1 MKKYIL
7 TISAAASLLLCGCS
21 SMGKFTADN
30 FTVTPTPLEYV
41 AGEVPTTINVNLPA
55 KFMNKKAIVTCT
67 PVLRWQG
74 GEEVGSSATFQG
86 EKVEANH
93 QIISYKNGGRATLRT
108 TFPFR
113 EGMESCDLYMRFN
126 GQKGSKA
133 LRLPDVKIGYGTICT
148 AALVSQTCRSSHP
161 ALGAD
166 QFQRVI
172 SQKQAATIKFL
183 IAQSNLRGSELNS
196 QNVQDFIKT
205 LRNIK
210 SDEESLVL
218 NNVEVSAY
226 ASPDG
231 KYSFNEKLAERRG
244 QTGENY
250 VKEQLKKNRLDGP
263 VDTKYTAEDWEGF
276 QELVSQSN
284 LQDKELILRVLS
296 MYDDPEQ
303 REREIQNI
311 ATVYSE
317 LADAVLPE
325 LRRARMTINYDVIGR
340 SDDQIMQL
348 INEGQE
354 KQLSVEELLYAAN
367 LLADDGGTKT
377 NILERITEL
386 YPNDYRAYNNLGV
399 FAMSQGAYDGAES
412 LLKEALAKN
421 PSAPEPNANL
431 GLIAL
436 QRGDVKAAELYMAKG
451 SGAQNIDEALGNLYI
466 AQGKYNQ
473 AAAKL
478 DGTATNSTVL
488 AQLLAQDYA
497 SARQSLSKVESPDA
511 MNSYLCALLGARMD
525 DLSLIREGL
534 TATAQADPT
543 LARRALGD
551 LEFVKYKDLVEQIVK
566 P

>member
-1 MKKYIL
+1 MKKSIL
-7 TISAAASLLLCGCS
+7 TITAAATLLLCGCS

-67 PVLRWQG
+67 PVVRWQN

-113 EGMESCDLYMRFN
+113 EGMESCDLIMRFN

-148 AALVSQTCRSSHP
+148 AALVSQTCRSADA

-166 QFQRVI
+166 QFRRVI

-196 QNVQDFIKT
+196 QNVQDFIQT

-231 KYSFNEKLAERRG
+231 SYSFNEKLAERRG

-250 VKEQLKKNRLDGP
+250 VKEQLKKNRLEGN

-340 SDDQIMQL
+340 SDDQIL
-348 INEGQE
+348 DTY
-354 KQLSVEELLYAAN
+354 KTAPSQLSVEELLYAGN
-367 LLADDGGTKT
+367 LLADDYGQKMNIYTK
-377 NILERITEL
+377 ITEL

-399 FAMSQGAYDGAES
+399 ISMYLSEYDGAEA

-421 PSAPEPNANL
+421 ASAPEPNANL

-436 QRGDVKAAELYMAKG
+436 QRGDVKTAELYMAKG
-451 SGAQNIDEALGNLYI
+451 SGSQNIDEALGNLYI

-478 DGTATNSTVL
+478 EGTATNSTIL
-488 AQLLAQDYA
+488 AQILAQDYA
-497 SARQSLSKVESPDA
+497 SARQSLSKVASPDA
-511 MNSYLCALLGARMD
+511 MTSYLRALLGARMGD
-525 DLSLIREGL
+525 QSLIREGL
-534 TATAQADPT
+534 AATAQADPT
-543 LARRALGD
+543 LAHRALGD
-551 LEFVKYKDLVEQIVK
+551 LEFVKYKDLVESIVK
-566 P
+566 

>member
-1 MKKYIL
+1 MKKSIL
-7 TISAAASLLLCGCS
+7 TITVAATLLLCGCS

-67 PVLRWQG
+67 PVVRWQN

-113 EGMESCDLYMRFN
+113 EGMESCDLIMRFN

-148 AALVSQTCRSSHP
+148 AALVSQTCRSADA

-166 QFQRVI
+166 QFRRVI

-196 QNVQDFIKT
+196 QNVQDFIQT

-231 KYSFNEKLAERRG
+231 SYSFNEKLAERRG

-250 VKEQLKKNRLDGP
+250 VKEQLKKNRLEGN

-340 SDDQIMQL
+340 SDDQIL
-348 INEGQE
+348 DTY
-354 KQLSVEELLYAAN
+354 KTAPSQLSVEELLYAGN
-367 LLADDGGTKT
+367 LLADDYGQKMNIYTK
-377 NILERITEL
+377 ITEL

-399 FAMSQGAYDGAES
+399 ISMYLSEYDGAEA

-421 PSAPEPNANL
+421 ASAPEPNANL

-436 QRGDVKAAELYMAKG
+436 QRGDVKTAELYMAKG
-451 SGAQNIDEALGNLYI
+451 SGSQNIDEALGNLYI

-478 DGTATNSTVL
+478 EGTATNSTIL
-488 AQLLAQDYA
+488 AQILAQDYA
-497 SARQSLSKVESPDA
+497 SARQSLSKVASPDA
-511 MNSYLCALLGARMD
+511 MTSYLRALLGARMGD
-525 DLSLIREGL
+525 QSLIREGL

-551 LEFVKYKDLVEQIVK
+551 LEFVKYKDLVESIVK
-566 P
+566 

>member
-1 MKKYIL
+1 MKKSIL
-7 TISAAASLLLCGCS
+7 TITAASAILLCGCS
-21 SMGKFTADN
+21 SMRKFTADN

-41 AGEVPTTINVNLPA
+41 AGEVPTTISVNLPA
-55 KFMNKKAIVTCT
+55 KFMNKKAVVTCT

-74 GEEVGSSATFQG
+74 GEQAGASATFQG

-133 LRLPDVKIGYGTICT
+133 LRLPDVKIGYGTICSP
-148 AALVSQTCRSSHP
+148 ALVSQTVRSASL
-161 ALGAD
+161 AIGAD

-231 KYSFNEKLAERRG
+231 RYDFNEKLAERRG

-340 SDDQIMQL
+340 SDDQIMETLRTAPQ
-348 INEGQE
+348 
-354 KQLSVEELLYAAN
+354 QLSVEEMLYAAN

-399 FAMSQGAYDGAES
+399 FAMSQGAYDDAES

-451 SGAQNIDEALGNLYI
+451 SGSQNIDEALGNLYI

-478 DGTATNSTVL
+478 DGTATNSTAL
-488 AQLLAQDYA
+488 AQILAQDYT
-497 SARQSLSKVESPDA
+497 SARRSLKQVAAPDA
-511 MNSYLCALLGARMD
+511 MTHYLTALLGARMGD
-525 DLSLIREGL
+525 QGLIRDGL
-534 TATAQADPT
+534 SATAQTDRN
-543 LARRALGD
+543 LALRALND
-551 LEFVKYKDLVEQIVK
+551 LEFVKYKDLVGQIVK

>member
-1 MKKYIL
+1 MKKSFL
-7 TISAAASLLLCGCS
+7 TITAAATLLLCGCS

-41 AGEVPTTINVNLPA
+41 AGEVPATININLPS
-55 KFMNKKAIVTCT
+55 KFMNKNASVSCT
-67 PVLRWQG
+67 PELRWQG
-74 GEEVGSSATFQG
+74 GRLAGPSAAFQG

-93 QIISYKNGGRATLRT
+93 QIISYKNGGRVMMRAN
-108 TFPFR
+108 FPFT
-113 EGMESCDLYMRFN
+113 EGMESSDLYMTFDVR
-126 GQKGSKA
+126 KGNKKVKM
-133 LRLPDVKIGYGTICT
+133 PEVKIGYGVICT
-148 AALVSQTCRSSHP
+148 PALVSQTCRSADA

-166 QFQRVI
+166 QFRRVI

-196 QNVQDFIKT
+196 QNVQDFIQT

-210 SDEESLVL
+210 TDEQSLVL

-231 KYSFNEKLAERRG
+231 RYDFNEKLAERRG
-244 QTGENY
+244 KTSADY
-250 VKEQLKKNRLDGP
+250 VKEQMKKTRLDGA

-340 SDDQIMQL
+340 SDDQIL
-348 INEGQE
+348 DTY
-354 KQLSVEELLYAAN
+354 KTAPSQLSVEELLYAGN
-367 LLADDGGTKT
+367 LLTDDYGQKKNIYTK
-377 NILERITEL
+377 ITEL

-399 FAMSQGAYDGAES
+399 ISMSRGEYDGAEAF
-412 LLKEALAKN
+412 LKEALAKN

-436 QRGDVKAAELYMAKG
+436 QKGDVKTAELYMAKG

-478 DGTATNSTVL
+478 EGTATNSTIL
-488 AQLLAQDYA
+488 AQLLSQDYA
-497 SARQSLSKVESPDA
+497 SARQSLKQVATPDA
-511 MNSYLCALLGARMD
+511 MTHYLRALLGARMGD
-525 DLSLIREGL
+525 QSLIREGL
-534 TATAQADPT
+534 TATVQADST

-566 P
+566 

>member
-231 KYSFNEKLAERRG
+231 RYDFNEKLAERRG

-250 VKEQLKKNRLDGP
+250 VKEQLKKNRL
-263 VDTKYTAEDWEGF
+263 
-276 QELVSQSN
+276 
-284 LQDKELILRVLS
+284 
-296 MYDDPEQ
+296 
-303 REREIQNI
+303 
-311 ATVYSE
+311 
-317 LADAVLPE
+317 
-325 LRRARMTINYDVIGR
+325 
-340 SDDQIMQL
+340 
-348 INEGQE
+348 
-354 KQLSVEELLYAAN
+354 
-367 LLADDGGTKT
+367 
-377 NILERITEL
+377 
-386 YPNDYRAYNNLGV
+386 
-399 FAMSQGAYDGAES
+399 
-412 LLKEALAKN
+412 
-421 PSAPEPNANL
+421 
-431 GLIAL
+431 
-436 QRGDVKAAELYMAKG
+436 
-451 SGAQNIDEALGNLYI
+451 
-466 AQGKYNQ
+466 
-473 AAAKL
+473 
-478 DGTATNSTVL
+478 
-488 AQLLAQDYA
+488 
-497 SARQSLSKVESPDA
+497 
-511 MNSYLCALLGARMD
+511 
-525 DLSLIREGL
+525 
-534 TATAQADPT
+534 
-543 LARRALGD
+543 
-551 LEFVKYKDLVEQIVK
+551 
-566 P
+566 

>member
-74 GEEVGSSATFQG
+74 GEQAGASATFQG

-108 TFPFR
+108 TFPFV
-113 EGMESCDLYMRFN
+113 EGMESCDLVMRFN

-133 LRLPDVKIGYGTICT
+133 LRLPDVKIGYGTICSP
-148 AALVSQTCRSSHP
+148 ALVSQTVRSASL
-161 ALGAD
+161 AIGVD

-231 KYSFNEKLAERRG
+231 RYDFNEKLAERRG

-340 SDDQIMQL
+340 SDDQIMETLRTAPQ
-348 INEGQE
+348 
-354 KQLSVEELLYAAN
+354 QLSVEEMLYAAN

-399 FAMSQGAYDGAES
+399 FAMSQGAYDDAES

-451 SGAQNIDEALGNLYI
+451 SGSQNIDEALGNLYI

-511 MNSYLCALLGARMD
+511 MTSYLRALLGARMGD
-525 DLSLIREGL
+525 QSLIREGL
-534 TATAQADPT
+534 TATAQDDPT

>member
-1 MKKYIL
+1 MKKSVIL
-7 TISAAASLLLCGCS
+7 VMAAAALLVCS
-21 SMGKFTADN
+21 CSKMKEFTADN

-41 AGEVPTTINVNLPA
+41 AGEVPATININLPS
-55 KFMNKKAIVTCT
+55 KFMNKKCLVYCT

-74 GEEVGSSATFQG
+74 GSITGQSAAFQG
-86 EKVEANH
+86 EKVEDNH
-93 QIISYKNGGRATLRT
+93 QIISYKNGGRVTMRSS
-108 TFPFR
+108 FPFT
-113 EGMESCDLYMRFN
+113 EGMESCDLYMVFDAR
-126 GQKGSKA
+126 KGGKSVK
-133 LRLPDVKIGYGTICT
+133 LPEVKIGYGTVCT
-148 AALVSQTCRSSHP
+148 PALVSQTCRSASL
-161 ALGAD
+161 ALGDD

-196 QNVQDFIKT
+196 QNVQDFIQT

-210 SDEESLVL
+210 SDEQSLVL
-218 NNVEVSAY
+218 NNVEISAY

-231 KYSFNEKLAERRG
+231 RYSFNEKLAERRG
-244 QTGENY
+244 QTSADY
-250 VKEQLKKNRLDGP
+250 VKEQMKKTKLDGDI
-263 VDTKYTAEDWEGF
+263 DTKYTAEDWEGF

-296 MYDDPEQ
+296 MYEDPEQ

-348 INEGQE
+348 IEDRQYQ
-354 KQLSVEELLYAAN
+354 QLSIEELLYAGN

-377 NILERITEL
+377 NIWERITEL
-386 YPNDYRAYNNLGV
+386 YPNDYRAYNNLGT
-399 FAMSQGAYDGAES
+399 FAMSQGAYEDAEVN
-412 LLKEALAKN
+412 LKQALAKN
-421 PSAPEPNANL
+421 PNAPEPNANL

-436 QRGDVKAAELYMAKG
+436 QQGRVKDAELLMAKG
-451 SGAQNIDEALGNLYI
+451 SGARNIDECLGNLYI

-478 DGTATNSTVL
+478 EGTASNSAAL
-488 AQLLAQDYA
+488 AQILSQDYV
-497 SARQSLSKVESPDA
+497 SARNTLKAIDSGDA
-511 MNSYLCALLGARMD
+511 TTAYLRALLGARMND
-525 DLSLIREGL
+525 VSAIREGL
-534 TATAQADPT
+534 TAAVAMDST

-551 LEFVKYKDLVEQIVK
+551 LEFLKYKDLVEQIVK
-566 P
+566 

>member
-1 MKKYIL
+1 MKKSIL
-7 TISAAASLLLCGCS
+7 TITVAATLLLCGCS

-67 PVLRWQG
+67 PVVRWQN

-113 EGMESCDLYMRFN
+113 EGMESCDLIMRFN

-148 AALVSQTCRSSHP
+148 AALVSQTCRSADA

-166 QFQRVI
+166 QFRRVI

-196 QNVQDFIKT
+196 QNVQDFIQT

-231 KYSFNEKLAERRG
+231 SYSFNEKLAERRG

-250 VKEQLKKNRLDGP
+250 VKEQLKKNRLEGN

-340 SDDQIMQL
+340 SDDQIL
-348 INEGQE
+348 DTY
-354 KQLSVEELLYAAN
+354 KTAPSQLSVEELLYAGN
-367 LLADDGGTKT
+367 LLADDYSQKMNIYTK
-377 NILERITEL
+377 ITEL

-399 FAMSQGAYDGAES
+399 ISMYLSEYDGAEA

-421 PSAPEPNANL
+421 ASAPEPNANL

-436 QRGDVKAAELYMAKG
+436 QRGDVKTAELYMAKG
-451 SGAQNIDEALGNLYI
+451 SGSQNIDEALGNLYI

-478 DGTATNSTVL
+478 EGTATNSTIL
-488 AQLLAQDYA
+488 AQILAQDYA
-497 SARQSLSKVESPDA
+497 SARQSLSKVASPDA
-511 MNSYLCALLGARMD
+511 MTSYLRALLGARMGD
-525 DLSLIREGL
+525 QSLIREGL

-543 LARRALGD
+543 LAHRALGD
-551 LEFVKYKDLVEQIVK
+551 LEFVKYKDLVESIVK
-566 P
+566 

>member
-1 MKKYIL
+1 MKKSVI
-7 TISAAASLLLCGCS
+7 TFTATAALLLCGCS
-21 SMGKFTADN
+21 SMGKFTTDN

-55 KFMNKKAIVTCT
+55 KFMNKKAVITCT
-67 PVLRWQG
+67 PVVRWQG
-74 GEEVGSSATFQG
+74 GEQVGSSVTFQG

-113 EGMESCDLYMRFN
+113 EGMESCDLIMRFN
-126 GQKGSKA
+126 GHKGTKV
-133 LRLPDVKIGYGTICT
+133 LRLPDVQIGYGTICT
-148 AALVSQTCRSSHP
+148 PALVSQTCATAHA

-166 QFQRVI
+166 QFRRVI

-196 QNVQDFIKT
+196 QNVQDFIQT

-210 SDEESLVL
+210 TDEQSLVL

-231 KYSFNEKLAERRG
+231 RYDFNEKLAERRG
-244 QTGENY
+244 KTSADY
-250 VKEQLKKNRLDGP
+250 VKEQMKKTRLEGA

-276 QELVSQSN
+276 QELVSQSH

-340 SDDQIMQL
+340 SDDQILSL
-348 INEGQE
+348 IQNNQASA
-354 KQLSVEELLYAAN
+354 LSVEELLYAGN
-367 LLADDGGTKT
+367 LLTDDYSQKKKIYKETT
-377 NILERITEL
+377 ER

-399 FAMSQGAYDGAES
+399 ISMNMGEYDGAEA

-421 PSAPEPNANL
+421 ASAPEPNANL

-497 SARQSLSKVESPDA
+497 SARQSLKQVAVPDA
-511 MNSYLCALLGARMD
+511 MTSYLRALLGARMGD
-525 DLSLIREGL
+525 QNLIREGL
-534 TATAQADPT
+534 TATAQADRT
-543 LARRALGD
+543 LARRALND
-551 LEFVKYKDLVEQIVK
+551 LEFLKYKDLVETIVK

>member
-1 MKKYIL
+1 MKKSIL
-7 TISAAASLLLCGCS
+7 TITAASAILLCGCS

-41 AGEVPTTINVNLPA
+41 AGEVPTTISVNLPA
-55 KFMNKKAIVTCT
+55 KFMNKKAVVTCT

-74 GEEVGSSATFQG
+74 GEQAGASATFQG

-108 TFPFR
+108 TFPFV
-113 EGMESCDLYMRFN
+113 EGMENCDLIMRFN

-133 LRLPDVKIGYGTICT
+133 LRLPDVKIGYGTICSP
-148 AALVSQTCRSSHP
+148 ALVSQTVRSASL
-161 ALGAD
+161 AIGAD
-166 QFQRVI
+166 QFRRVI

-386 YPNDYRAYNNLGV
+386 YPNDYH
-399 FAMSQGAYDGAES
+399 
-412 LLKEALAKN
+412 
-421 PSAPEPNANL
+421 
-431 GLIAL
+431 
-436 QRGDVKAAELYMAKG
+436 QRFCR
-451 SGAQNIDEALGNLYI
+451 I
-466 AQGKYNQ
+466 
-473 AAAKL
+473 
-478 DGTATNSTVL
+478 
-488 AQLLAQDYA
+488 
-497 SARQSLSKVESPDA
+497 
-511 MNSYLCALLGARMD
+511 
-525 DLSLIREGL
+525 
-534 TATAQADPT
+534 
-543 LARRALGD
+543 LAR
-551 LEFVKYKDLVEQIVK
+551 I
-566 P
+566 

>member
-41 AGEVPTTINVNLPA
+41 TGEVPATININLPP
-55 KFMNKKAIVTCT
+55 KFMNKKGVVYCT

-74 GEEVGSSATFQG
+74 GSITGQSAAFQG
-86 EKVEANH
+86 EKVEDNH
-93 QIISYKNGGRATLRT
+93 QIISYKNGGRVTIRSS
-108 TFPFR
+108 FPFT
-113 EGMESCDLYMRFN
+113 EGMESCDLYMVFDAR
-126 GQKGSKA
+126 KGKKSVK
-133 LRLPDVKIGYGTICT
+133 LPEVKIGYGTICT
-148 AALVSQTCRSSHP
+148 PALVMQTSKSSNP
-161 ALGAD
+161 SIGAD

-231 KYSFNEKLAERRG
+231 SYSFNEKLAERRG

-340 SDDQIMQL
+340 SDEQIMETLRTAPQ
-348 INEGQE
+348 
-354 KQLSVEELLYAAN
+354 QLSVEELLYAGN
-367 LLADDGGTKT
+367 LLADDYGQKK
-377 NILERITEL
+377 NIYTTITQL

-399 FAMSQGAYDGAES
+399 ISMNLGEYEGAES

-421 PSAPEPNANL
+421 ASAPEPNANL

-451 SGAQNIDEALGNLYI
+451 SGAKNIDEALGNLYI

-497 SARQSLSKVESPDA
+497 SARQSLGKVESPDA
-511 MNSYLCALLGARMD
+511 MTSYLRALLGARMGD
-525 DLSLIREGL
+525 QSLIREGL
-534 TATAQADPT
+534 TATSQADPT

>member
-1 MKKYIL
+1 MKKSIL

-41 AGEVPTTINVNLPA
+41 AGEVPTTISVNLPA
-55 KFMNKKAIVTCT
+55 KFMNKKAVVTCT

-74 GEEVGSSATFQG
+74 GEQAGASATFQG

-108 TFPFR
+108 TFPFV
-113 EGMESCDLYMRFN
+113 EGMENCDLIMRFN

-133 LRLPDVKIGYGTICT
+133 LRLPDVKIGYGTICSP
-148 AALVSQTCRSSHP
+148 ALVSQTVRSASL
-161 ALGAD
+161 AIGAD
-166 QFQRVI
+166 QFRRVI

-210 SDEESLVL
+210 SDEQSLVL

-231 KYSFNEKLAERRG
+231 RYDFNEKLAERRG

-284 LQDKELILRVLS
+284 LQDKVLILRVLS

-340 SDDQIMQL
+340 SDDQIMETLRTAPQ
-348 INEGQE
+348 
-354 KQLSVEELLYAAN
+354 QLSVEELLYAAN

-399 FAMSQGAYDGAES
+399 FAMSQGAYDDAES

-478 DGTATNSTVL
+478 DGTATNSTAL
-488 AQLLAQDYA
+488 AQILAQDYT
-497 SARQSLSKVESPDA
+497 SARRSLKQVAAPDA
-511 MNSYLCALLGARMD
+511 MTHYLTALLGARMGD
-525 DLSLIREGL
+525 QGLIRDGL
-534 TATAQADPT
+534 SAMAQTDRN
-543 LARRALGD
+543 LALRALND
-551 LEFVKYKDLVEQIVK
+551 LEFVKYKDLVGQIVK